1 MQLANDA
8 HNRKTNWH
16 LVLAIIACA
25 ALSLVH
31 TAQADLP
38 ISQIQIQ
45 GLDGAHHFIWIESE
59 NAQAMTGYSL
69 NAPFSTTI
77 SGSRQ
82 SSPYSAS
89 CLNGDYDDSYSFD
102 QNAFVVPADMDNATF
117 YTYYASYYLDDRAHV
132 YISIDSALPADLSL
146 PGTGPGGNYASTP
159 VAWSPGV
166 SLGSLTAG
174 GHNITMSTQSTYNE
188 DSYDGFLITDG
199 PCTPGNSVVQ
209 DGFAWRAAPYLDPA
223 TAGLPGDSVTAAITI
238 TGPVDEGC
246 IRVDN
251 TVVQTFSAPG
261 AYNIP
266 ITGVGPHT
274 LEVETFAYPY
284 NSSGPLRGR
293 VLAGASFYLG
303 LCGYLDADFNQDC
316 YVNIT
321 DLALIAANW
330 LHGTDPIPEI
340 PTPDP
345 APTPLPTTFPIG
357 WYTSIAP
364 WQAANL
370 STDGFNCAVPYGVR
384 MGFHSVAYATGLGVI
399 QYISGSGQTLTDFI
413 NEYENSPAL
422 WYWNLY
428 DEPIGGG
435 NPQSLLDFAANY
447 NTVKAADPD
456 HPVTAVF
463 CMSSIGSY
471 MNYVDF
477 PMFDRYPVNTTDPVP
492 CPSMYLVASETKLM
506 AQQAASAG
514 KGPPIFVA
522 QAFGG
527 LGTWREP
534 TFYEQ
539 RYMTFAPIT
548 VGARGIIFYSLFDIT
563 SAHYLEVVDIAAQLS
578 ALIPALESP
587 AGSVSI
593 TSNHD
598 SDTTWH
604 GVNDITYD
612 YHTIVE
618 NTVSCVY
625 VIAVNNTNSAINN
638 VTLTFTGLP
647 AGTYTADVLHESRS
661 INFIGST
668 LTDNFAA
675 YDVHIY
681 KCCAN

>member
-1 MQLANDA
+1 MRFVNGTHSRNSRWRPILAMM
-8 HNRKTNWH
+8 
-16 LVLAIIACA
+16 ACA
-25 ALSLVH
+25 ALLSVQ
-31 TAQADLP
+31 TVQADLP
-38 ISQIQIQ
+38 ISQIQID
-45 GLDGAHHFIWIESE
+45 GLDGAHHFIWMEAE
-59 NAQAMTGYSL
+59 NAQSITGYGL

-82 SSPYSAS
+82 STPYCAS
-89 CLNGDYDDSYSFD
+89 CLNGDYNDSYAFD
-102 QNAFVVPADMDNATF
+102 SDAFVLPADMDDATF
-117 YTYYASYYLDDRAHV
+117 YTYYASYYFDDRCRV
-132 YISIDSALPADLSL
+132 TLSLDGHYVTELWL
-146 PGTGPGGNYASTP
+146 PGTGPGGSYASLP

-174 GHNITMSTQSTYNE
+174 GHDITLSTQNVYNE

-199 PCTPGNSVVQ
+199 VCIPGDSVVQ
-209 DGFAWRAAPYLDPA
+209 NGFAWRSAPYLDPDSA
-223 TAGLPGDSVTAAITI
+223 AMTGDSVTATV
-238 TGPVDEGC
+238 TVSGPLDEGY
-246 IRVDN
+246 IRVDGI
-251 TVVQTFSAPG
+251 VVESFSNPDV
-261 AYNIP
+261 YDIP
-266 ITGVGPHT
+266 IIGVGPHT

-303 LCGYLDADFNQDC
+303 ICGNLAADLNQDC
-316 YVNIT
+316 YVNVG
-321 DLALIAANW
+321 DLALISSNW
-330 LHGTDPIPEI
+330 LHGADPITI

-345 APTPLPTTFPIG
+345 PQTPLPTTFPIG

-370 STDGFNCAVPYGVR
+370 GPDGFNCAVPYGVR

-399 QYISGSGQTLTDFI
+399 QYISGTGDALTDFV
-413 NEYENSPAL
+413 NEYETSPAL

-435 NPQSLLDFAANY
+435 SPQPLSEFAANY

-471 MNYVDF
+471 MDYVDF
-477 PMFDRYPVNTTDPVP
+477 PMFDRYPVNTTDSVP
-492 CPSMYLVASETKLM
+492 CPDMYLVASGTRSM

-514 KGPPIFVA
+514 KGAPIFVA

-527 LGTWREP
+527 LGSWREP

-539 RYMTFAPIT
+539 RYMVFAPIT
-548 VGARGIIFYSLFDIT
+548 VGARGIIFYSRFDIT
-563 SAHYLEVVDIAAQLS
+563 TAHYWRVVDIAAQLS
-578 ALIPALESP
+578 DLVPALESS
-587 AGSVSI
+587 AGGISV

-598 SDTTWH
+598 SDTTFH

-618 NTVSCVY
+618 STVSYVY
-625 VIAVNNTNSAINN
+625 VIVVNNTNSAINN
-638 VTLTFTGLP
+638 VTLAFSGLP
-647 AGTYTADVLHESRS
+647 SGTYTADVLHESRS
-661 INFIGST
+661 INFVGNT
-668 LTDNFAA
+668 LTDDFAA

-681 KCCAN
+681 KCAFP